1 MQPVT
6 LIGMGMTPEDLTAR
20 HLKRIAE
27 ADVLVG
33 GKRLLDHFKDSQAKK
48 KTIGRDID
56 EVITYVKRQMKHK
69 QIVVLASGDPM
80 FFGIGKRLVQAL
92 APQNVLIYPNISTVS
107 AAFARIQEPW
117 SDVRVISLHGRQNE
131 RLLYKALKKEK
142 RIAVYT
148 DPKNNPSRLA
158 ARLLCKEF
166 VNFKMCVLEEIGLA
180 SERINWYSLREAA
193 TRTFKEPNLVVLKR
207 SPIQTDDRKNIQLGA
222 PDSWYEHQGGVI
234 TKAEVRA
241 VTLSKLSLS
250 TDHILWDLG
259 AASGSVAI
267 EASLFVRRGKI
278 FAVEKN
284 PQRIEQIKNNK
295 KRFGVKNLKIIQ
307 DVLPGGL
314 VKLPQPDRIFI
325 GGGGKHL
332 EDIIK
337 AAAEF
342 LKPQGIV
349 VINTVLIP
357 NLQVAINTLNQN
369 KFETDVI
376 QVQIN
381 YSQEM
386 PWAERLE
393 AQNPVWIIVGMR
405 NAKVG
410 FQEC

>member
-1 MQPVT
+1 
-6 LIGMGMTPEDLTAR
+6 MGMTPEDLTAR
-20 HLKRIAE
+20 HLKHIAE
-27 ADVLVG
+27 ADVLIG
-33 GKRLLDHFKDSQAKK
+33 GKRLLEHFKNSQTKK

-56 EVITYVKRQMKHK
+56 KVITYIKRQMKHK

-80 FFGIGKRLVQAL
+80 FFGIGDRLVRAL
-92 APQNVLIYPNISTVS
+92 AFQNVLIYPNISTVS

-117 SDVRVISLHGRQNE
+117 SNVCVISLHGKQNE
-131 RLLYKALKKEK
+131 QLLYKALKKEK

-148 DPKNNPSRLA
+148 DPKNNPSWLA
-158 ARLLCKEF
+158 ARLLFKGF
-166 VNFKMCVLEEIGLA
+166 VNFKMCVLEEIGRA
-180 SERINWYSLREAA
+180 SERINWYSLSQAT

-207 SPIQTDDRKNIQLGA
+207 IPIETEDKKNIQLGA
-222 PDSWYEHQGGVI
+222 PDGWYDHPEGLI

-241 VTLSKLSLS
+241 VTLSKLRLS
-250 TDHILWDLG
+250 TGQIFWDLG
-259 AASGSVAI
+259 AGSGSVAI
-267 EASLFVRRGKI
+267 EASLFIRRGKI

-314 VKLPQPDRIFI
+314 AKLPQPDRIFI

-332 EDIIK
+332 RDIIK
-337 AAAEF
+337 AAAGY
-342 LKPQGIV
+342 LRPQGIM

-357 NLQVAINTLNQN
+357 NLQVAISTLNQHQ
-369 KFETDVI
+369 FETDVI

-393 AQNPVWIIVGMR
+393 AQNPVWIIAGVR

-410 FQEC
+410 FQAQ